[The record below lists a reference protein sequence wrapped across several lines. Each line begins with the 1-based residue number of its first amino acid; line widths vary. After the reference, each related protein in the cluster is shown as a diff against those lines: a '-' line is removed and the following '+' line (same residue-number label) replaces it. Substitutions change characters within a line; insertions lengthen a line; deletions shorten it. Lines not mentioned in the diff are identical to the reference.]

1 MSEPRVPTA
10 PARGGMA
17 QAVGEQFSLQMSVG
31 GVRGLVESAL
41 PVIVFTLIYAFTQ
54 DLVPAAGAAVAVAVL
69 LTVVRLVQ
77 RQSVLQAVS
86 GLFGVVAGAA
96 IAYLT
101 GQAINFF
108 AWGIAKNA
116 LYLLAFLISIAV
128 RWPLVGVFLGF
139 VLQEGTHWRRVPAR
153 RRVYMLASWVWAGM
167 FALRLA
173 FQIPLYLR
181 ERVTDLGVAS
191 IPLGL
196 PLYAL
201 VLLATWAILRRVPPA
216 RPPEQADQ
224 GEQQDD
230 GVSAAAAG
238 PAQAGQEPPG
248 RG

>member
-1 MSEPRVPTA
+1 
-10 PARGGMA
+10 MA
-17 QAVGEQFSLQMSVG
+17 QAVGEEFSLLMSVG

-41 PVIVFTLIYAFTQ
+41 PVGVFTLIYAVTRQ
-54 DLVPAAGAAVAVAVL
+54 LVPAVGAAVGVAVL

-86 GLFGVVAGAA
+86 GLFGVLIGAA

-139 VLQEGTHWRRVPAR
+139 VLQEGTHWRKVPAR
-153 RRVYMLASWVWAGM
+153 RRVYMLASWVWVGM

-173 FQIPLYLR
+173 VQIPLFLR

-191 IPLGL
+191 VPLGT
-196 PLYAL
+196 PLFAL
-201 VLLATWAILRRVPPA
+201 VMLATWAILRRVPPA
-216 RPPEQADQ
+216 RPPEREPDQ
-224 GEQQDD
+224 PDD
-230 GVSAAAAG
+230 GVSAGAAG
-238 PAQAGQEPPG
+238 PAQAGQELPG

>member
-1 MSEPRVPTA
+1 MSEPRGPAPT
-10 PARGGMA
+10 RGGMA

-41 PVIVFTLIYAFTQ
+41 PVVVFTLIYALTQ
-54 DLVPAAGAAVAVAVL
+54 QLVPAVGAAVVVAVL

-86 GLFGVVAGAA
+86 GLFGVLIGAA
-96 IAYLT
+96 IAYVT

-108 AWGIAKNA
+108 ALGIVRNG
-116 LYLLAFLISIAV
+116 LFLLAFLISIAV

-139 VLQEGTHWRRVPAR
+139 VLQEGTHWRSVPAR
-153 RRVYMLASWVWAGM
+153 RRAYMLASWVWVGM

-191 IPLGL
+191 IPLGV

-201 VLLATWAILRRVPPA
+201 VLFTTWAILRRVPPA
-216 RPPEQADQ
+216 LPPRPDEQEA
-224 GEQQDD
+224 GRQQDD
-230 GVSAAAAG
+230 VSAAAG
-238 PAQAGQEPPG
+238 PAPADPQTPG